1 LFCIFE
7 AYKLIDVMRHLLFVA
22 AFAVAWSCGHSE
34 KKKETT
40 SLDAVAFMQ
49 KAKEANTEML
59 DVRTL
64 EELMAGYVPGSRHLD
79 INSTAFEMAFDFI
92 DRSKTY
98 LVFCASGIR
107 SGRAAEAL
115 RAKGFASVF
124 TLEGGLKANP
134 GISTV
139 AGQPLP
145 ESLTVT
151 PGSEDDLQNWSYLR
165 ADGYD
170 FAEITCATQVNGICL
185 GYTLD
190 FAKDEYGPDSVF
202 QNFPEAQN
210 WIITNFNRQNQ

>member
-1 LFCIFE
+1 
-7 AYKLIDVMRHLLFVA
+7 
-22 AFAVAWSCGHSE
+22 
-34 KKKETT
+34 
-40 SLDAVAFMQ
+40 
-49 KAKEANTEML
+49 ML

-115 RAKGFASVF
+115 RAKRFASVF

-151 PGSEDDLQNWSYLR
+151 PGSEND
-165 ADGYD
+165 
-170 FAEITCATQVNGICL
+170 VCL